1 MLYNLCLPL
10 MRGLFGLVFLFCGGI
25 KRKNTEI
32 LDRFPAG
39 TGVLLCPNH
48 VSDADPAAVYW
59 GLGRPAWYMA
69 KSELFSVPVL
79 GALMRFFQAFPV
91 KRDTADRAALKRAE
105 ELLKEG
111 KMVVIFP
118 EGGGNFDN
126 TLQPLHPGALLI
138 AMKTRV
144 PVIPVAM
151 KNTALVWPYGKLK
164 LQRTPQ
170 PVEVIFGEPLD
181 LSDLYDKRGAT
192 ELATQRLTETLAKML
207 DQPIPQGKPQKH
219 E

>member
-1 MLYNLCLPL
+1 MLYRLCLPL
-10 MRGLFGLVFLFCGGI
+10 MRGIFGLVFLCCGGI
-25 KRKNTEI
+25 KRKNVAV
-32 LDRFPAG
+32 LDSLPPH

-48 VSDADPAAVYW
+48 VSDADPAAIYW

-79 GALMRFFQAFPV
+79 GSLMRFFQAFPV

-111 KMVVIFP
+111 NLVVIFP

-144 PVIPVAM
+144 PIIPVAI

-164 LQRTPQ
+164 LQFSPK
-170 PVEVIFGEPLD
+170 PVEIVFGEPLD

-192 ELATQRLTETLAKML
+192 DLATQRLTETLAKML
-207 DQPIPQGKPQKH
+207 DQPVPEGKPQKH